1 MCFYKGKKVNL
12 DNNDALV
19 KIVSIE
25 KGVSECQGLNK
36 ALKMRFNVAQYQ
48 IRQKWK

>member
-1 MCFYKGKKVNL
+1 MLCVFIRARKCL

-36 ALKMRFNVAQYQ
+36 ALKMRFNVTQY
-48 IRQKWK
+48 